1 MNKNVWIF
9 AEQRDGVVASSFYEM
24 LGKVKELYG
33 DGAKVSAVCFG
44 SGNIPTEALKNSGAD
59 RVYAADHE
67 KLGEYNPLYYTKAL
81 YQLISEEKPDV
92 VLLAASA
99 IGSEV
104 APGVAAK
111 LHTGLAAHCTE
122 LELDEKGEL
131 RMIAPAFGGKL
142 MGEYFIPNTLPVM
155 ASIKAGVFD
164 KAELPAKNAEIV
176 KVDTAFLGGESAGL
190 ELVSRTVA
198 ELKEQPIEKAERVVC
213 VGLGISNPENLDK
226 ARRLAA
232 ALKASL
238 GYTRPMV
245 DMGYMENE
253 SAMIGSSGKM
263 IKPKLYIGFGVSGST
278 QHVCGMKDS
287 GLIVNI
293 NTNERADCFAVSDYK
308 IVGDSGAMLTELLKQ
323 LEA

>member
-1 MNKNVWIF
+1 MSKNVWIF
-9 AEQRDGVVASSFYEM
+9 AEQRDGALASSFYEM
-24 LGKVKELYG
+24 LGKVNELYG
-33 DGAKVSAVCFG
+33 SAAQVSAVCFG
-44 SGNIPTEALKNSGAD
+44 SGNIPVEALKNSGVD
-59 RVYAADHE
+59 KVYAADHE
-67 KLGEYNPLYYTKAL
+67 KLSEYNPLYYTQAL
-81 YQLISEEKPDV
+81 YKLICDEKPDV
-92 VLLAASA
+92 VLIAASA
-99 IGSEV
+99 IGSEM

-122 LELDEKGEL
+122 LELDDKGEL
-131 RMIAPAFGGKL
+131 AMIAPAFGGKL

-155 ASIKAGVFD
+155 ASIKAGVFE
-164 KAELPAKNAEIV
+164 KADLPSRNAQV
-176 KVDTAFLGGESAGL
+176 VNVDTAFLDSLSAGL

-198 ELKEQPIEKAERVVC
+198 EVKEMPIENAERVVC
-213 VGLGISNPENLDK
+213 VGLGISNTENLGK
-226 ARRLAA
+226 AKKLAA

-293 NTNERADCFAVSDYK
+293 NINEKADCFAVSDYK
-308 IVGDSGAMLTELLKQ
+308 IVGDSGAFLTELLKQ

>member
-24 LGKVKELYG
+24 LCKVKELYG
-33 DGAKVSAVCFG
+33 DGAEVSAVCFG
-44 SGNIPTEALKNSGAD
+44 NGNLPEAALKNSGVD
-59 RVYAADHE
+59 QVYLADHE
-67 KLGEYNPLYYTKAL
+67 KLAEYNPLCYTQTL
-81 YQLISEEKPDV
+81 CSLIRAEKPDV
-92 VLLAASA
+92 VLVAAST

-104 APGVAAK
+104 APGVAAQ
-111 LHTGLAAHCTE
+111 LRTGLAAHCTE

-142 MGEYFIPNTLPVM
+142 LGEYFIPNTSPVM
-155 ASIKAGVFD
+155 ASVKAGIFE
-164 KAELPAKNAEIV
+164 KRELPVKDAKILR
-176 KVDTAFLGGESAGL
+176 VDAGVLDAADTGL
-190 ELVSRTVA
+190 ELVSRTETEV
-198 ELKEQPIEKAERVVC
+198 KEQPIEKAERVVC
-213 VGLGISNPENLDK
+213 VGLGISTPENLEK
-226 ARRLAA
+226 ARGLAV

-253 SAMIGSSGKM
+253 NSMIGSSGKM

-293 NTNERADCFAVSDYK
+293 NINEKADCFAVSNYK
-308 IVGDSGAMLTELLKQ
+308 VVGDCGSLLTELLKQ
-323 LEA
+323 FN